1 MNLGHQYL
9 YIYACRLV
17 NLHAW
22 VNSSAS
28 SAVHDNFSGFSLR
41 SS

>member
-1 MNLGHQYL
+1 MKFGHHYL
-9 YIYACRLV
+9 NIYVCILV

-22 VNSSAS
+22 VNSLARSD
-28 SAVHDNFSGFSLR
+28 VHDNFSGFSLR